1 MRWATEVFAHI
12 GRFFL
17 AVYDPNS
24 RSDRRTFLREVAS
37 LALVAFAFYWVT
49 LPLET
54 AEWLSDEAFAKLIP
68 VASVLI
74 DLWVIALMAASARRA
89 HDMGL
94 SGAWAF
100 LLLVPVLHIIALL
113 FLFIFPGRDA
123 PTGWPDRRNREH
135 HGTRC

>member
-1 MRWATEVFAHI
+1 MRWATEVFAYI

-17 AVYDPNS
+17 AVYDPNA
-24 RSDRRTFLREVAS
+24 RSDRRTFLREAALLAIVA
-37 LALVAFAFYWVT
+37 VAFYWAT

-54 AEWLSDEAFAKLIP
+54 AEWLSDEAFEKLIP

-100 LLLVPVLHIIALL
+100 LLLVPVLNIIALL
-113 FLFIFPGRDA
+113 FFFIFPGRNA

-135 HGTRC
+135 HVTRC

>member
-1 MRWATEVFAHI
+1 M
-12 GRFFL
+12 
-17 AVYDPNS
+17 
-24 RSDRRTFLREVAS
+24 
-37 LALVAFAFYWVT
+37 T

-54 AEWLSDEAFAKLIP
+54 AEWLSDEAFEKLIP

-74 DLWVIALMAASARRA
+74 DLWVIALMAACARRA
-89 HDMGL
+89 HDMGH

-113 FLFIFPGRDA
+113 FFFILPGRDA

-135 HGTRC
+135 HVTRC

>member
-12 GRFFL
+12 GRFFF
-17 AVYDPNS
+17 AVYDPNA
-24 RSDRRTFLREVAS
+24 RSDRRTFLREAALLAIVA
-37 LALVAFAFYWVT
+37 VAFYWAT

-54 AEWLSDEAFAKLIP
+54 AEWLSDEAFEKLIP

-100 LLLVPVLHIIALL
+100 LLLVPVLNIIALL
-113 FLFIFPGRDA
+113 FFFIFPGRNA

-135 HGTRC
+135 HVTRC